1 MFTRIHDRDRLRAE
15 KRLFMTATP
24 RIYTDAAKTRARQA
38 NKGYYSM
45 DEAHYGEEFYR
56 LNFGEAVEQQLL
68 SDYKVLILCASEQH
82 VSRRMQGMLADN
94 TGEIPVDDAAKILGC
109 WDALTNPGR
118 EAVGPLRGQDSAPG
132 KPPPSQVK
140 PLKRAVAFCGRIVD
154 SKQIA
159 SQFETIVDKFQ
170 ENAQQAGLLQCE
182 TDHVDGSMN
191 ALQRN
196 QKIHWLENIK
206 GADKCRILHNVR
218 CLSEGVDVPA
228 LDAVLFMSA
237 KKSKTD
243 IVQSVGRVM
252 RKAKNKEY
260 GYIILPIVVPA
271 GESPEKV
278 LDRQE
283 SYEVIWD
290 VLRALRSHDSRMDA
304 EINKLDLNNNKSER
318 IQVIGLDEGRYGE
331 GDASADDSQAHELPP
346 VWLQIPNME
355 EWGDAI
361 YARIVEKCGD
371 RKYWEDWAGDV
382 AQIAE
387 RSITHIRKLVEDG
400 DPAHRIAFEEFV
412 DKLQQDLNPAVT
424 ADAAIEMLAQH
435 LITRPVFEALFE
447 DYRFVEQNPVSQGI
461 QKVLADLDAEGLQAE
476 THELDEFYKSVR
488 LGASKIDNV
497 EGRQRVVIELYE
509 KFFRNA
515 FPKMAESLGIV
526 YTPVEIVDFMLH
538 STDYL
543 LRKELGV
550 SLGSPHVNILAWP
563 DTLDMSEEAMQG
575 LLEALHEASLQK
587 LAPDA
592 VVEKFLQD
600 MEENPGP
607 DTPDTPD
614 TLEPGQPPRG
624 SLSGRV

>member
-1 MFTRIHDRDRLRAE
+1 MRSFAVCSDTKVGKGNAEEDIHTCDLAIPPTTDVQKLARKLQAGSRPGVIDVVFATYQSLEVVEQAQEHGAPPFSIAIADEAHRTTGVEKALFTRIHDKDRLRAE

-24 RIYTDAAKTRARQA
+24 RIYTDAAKTKVRKAD
-38 NKGYYSM
+38 KGYYSM

-82 VSRRMQGMLADN
+82 VSRQMQGMLADD
-94 TGEIPVDDAAKILGC
+94 TGEIQVDDAAKILGC

-154 SKQIA
+154 SKKIA
-159 SQFETIVDKFQ
+159 SQFKTIVDKFQ
-170 ENAQQAGLLQCE
+170 EDAQQAGLLQCE

-243 IVQSVGRVM
+243 IIQSVGRVM

-278 LDRQE
+278 LDRLE

-318 IQVIGLDEGRYGE
+318 IQIIGLDEGGYGE
-331 GDASADDSQAHELPP
+331 DDASVDDLKAHERAP
-346 VWLQIPNME
+346 VWTQLLNM
-355 EWGDAI
+355 
-361 YARIVEKCGD
+361 K
-371 RKYWEDWAGDV
+371 
-382 AQIAE
+382 
-387 RSITHIRKLVEDG
+387 KLG
-400 DPAHRIAFEEFV
+400 
-412 DKLQQDLNPAVT
+412 
-424 ADAAIEMLAQH
+424 
-435 LITRPVFEALFE
+435 
-447 DYRFVEQNPVSQGI
+447 
-461 QKVLADLDAEGLQAE
+461 
-476 THELDEFYKSVR
+476 
-488 LGASKIDNV
+488 
-497 EGRQRVVIELYE
+497 
-509 KFFRNA
+509 
-515 FPKMAESLGIV
+515 
-526 YTPVEIVDFMLH
+526 
-538 STDYL
+538 
-543 LRKELGV
+543 
-550 SLGSPHVNILAWP
+550 
-563 DTLDMSEEAMQG
+563 
-575 LLEALHEASLQK
+575 
-587 LAPDA
+587 
-592 VVEKFLQD
+592 
-600 MEENPGP
+600 
-607 DTPDTPD
+607 
-614 TLEPGQPPRG
+614 
-624 SLSGRV
+624 